1 MKLFEIKNRICGHIK
16 LNKTSNS
23 YNENPIERLG
33 FLFLQ
38 IIAFICH
45 YLCGMVDYM
54 VVGLGLAGTTFCET
68 LRRNNKTF
76 VVFNDQSQTS
86 SRVAG
91 GLYNPIILKRFTLSW
106 RADEQLAMAVEFYKQ
121 LEQFLNIQF
130 DGKLNVL
137 RKFASIEE
145 QNLWFE
151 AADKKSLKPYLD
163 TQLVSNKNSGLKA
176 PFEFGKVLETGKID
190 TKVLF
195 NGYMKW
201 LQQEKRIYL
210 ETFDYNELEI
220 LPNSVSYKDVKA
232 KNVVFA
238 EGFGMMQNPYF
249 KYLPMQGSKGEY
261 LVIEAKGLQESNI
274 IKSSIFLIPLDNDL
288 YKVGATYN
296 RDQKDNGIT
305 EDAKEELQRKLDS
318 LLNCAYKVI
327 DQEAGVRP
335 TVKDRR
341 PLVGKHPKYNNLW
354 VLNGFGS
361 HGIMIAPW
369 ASKALYERI
378 ETEAPLID
386 EMDIARFN

>member
-1 MKLFEIKNRICGHIK
+1 
-16 LNKTSNS
+16 
-23 YNENPIERLG
+23 
-33 FLFLQ
+33 
-38 IIAFICH
+38 
-45 YLCGMVDYM
+45 MVDYM
-54 VVGLGLAGTTFCET
+54 VVGLGLAGTAFCET

-106 RADEQLAMAVEFYKQ
+106 KADEQLAVAVDFYKQ

-130 DGKLNVL
+130 DEKLNVL

-151 AADKKSLKPYLD
+151 AADKKSLKQFLD
-163 TQLVSNKNSGLKA
+163 TQLVSNKNAGIKV
-176 PFEFGKVLETGKID
+176 PFEFGKVLETGKLD

-195 NGYMKW
+195 DGYTKW
-201 LQQEKRIYL
+201 LKQEKSIFL
-210 ETFDYNELEI
+210 ETFDYNELKV
-220 LPNSVSYKDVKA
+220 LPNSVSYKGISA

-238 EGFGMMQNPYF
+238 EGFGMIHNPYF

-261 LVIEAKGLQESNI
+261 LVIEAKELQERNI
-274 IKSSIFLIPLDNDL
+274 IKSSIFLIPLGNDL

-305 EDAKEELQRKLDS
+305 EDAKEELQKKLDS

-378 ETEAPLID
+378 EIDAPLLD

>member
-1 MKLFEIKNRICGHIK
+1 
-16 LNKTSNS
+16 
-23 YNENPIERLG
+23 
-33 FLFLQ
+33 
-38 IIAFICH
+38 
-45 YLCGMVDYM
+45 MVDYM
-54 VVGLGLAGTTFCET
+54 VVGLGLAGTAFCET
-68 LRRNNKTF
+68 LRRNNKSF

-106 RADEQLAMAVEFYKQ
+106 RADEQLAVAVDFYKH

-130 DGKLNVL
+130 DEKLHVL

-151 AADKKSLKPYLD
+151 AADKKSLKQFLD
-163 TQLVSNKNSGLKA
+163 TQLVSNKNSGLKI
-176 PFEFGKVLETGKID
+176 PFEFGKVLETGKLD
-190 TKVLF
+190 TKILF
-195 NGYMKW
+195 DGYTKW
-201 LQQEKRIYL
+201 LQKGKSIYL
-210 ETFDYNELEI
+210 ETFDYNELAI
-220 LPNSVSYKDVKA
+220 LPNSVTYKGVKA

-261 LVIEAKGLQESNI
+261 LIIEAKDLQERNI
-274 IKSSIFLIPLDNDL
+274 IKSSIFLIPLGNDI

-296 RDQKDNGIT
+296 RDQKDNCIT
-305 EDAKEELQRKLDS
+305 EDAREELQRKLDD
-318 LLNCAYKVI
+318 LLGCTYRII

-369 ASKALYERI
+369 ASKALYDRI
-378 ETEAPLID
+378 ETDVPLLED
-386 EMDIARFN
+386 MDIARFN

>member
-1 MKLFEIKNRICGHIK
+1 
-16 LNKTSNS
+16 
-23 YNENPIERLG
+23 
-33 FLFLQ
+33 
-38 IIAFICH
+38 
-45 YLCGMVDYM
+45 MVDYM
-54 VVGLGLAGTTFCET
+54 VVGLGLAGTAFCET
-68 LRRNNKTF
+68 LRRNHKTF

-106 RADEQLAMAVEFYKQ
+106 RADEQLAVSVDFYKQ

-130 DGKLNVL
+130 DEKLNVL

-151 AADKKSLKPYLD
+151 ATDKKSLKQFLD
-163 TQLVSNKNSGLKA
+163 TQLVSNKNAGIKV
-176 PFEFGKVLETGKID
+176 PFEFGKVLETGKLD

-195 NGYMKW
+195 NGYTKW
-201 LQQEKRIYL
+201 LKQEKRIFL
-210 ETFDYNELEI
+210 ETFDYNELKV
-220 LPNSVSYKDVKA
+220 LPNSVSYKGISA

-238 EGFGMMQNPYF
+238 EGFGMMHNPYF

-261 LVIEAKGLQESNI
+261 LVIEAKELQERNI
-274 IKSSIFLIPLDNDL
+274 IKSSIFLIPLGNDL

-305 EDAKEELQRKLDS
+305 EYAKEELQKKLDS

-369 ASKALYERI
+369 ASRALYERI
-378 ETEAPLID
+378 EIGAPLLD